1 MRLPRVHVREATVLW
16 LGVLGA
22 PAAWTVQ
29 HIAGYA
35 LTEARCQEASAL
47 GGWSVNMDAWTIAVT
62 ACAAVVALASMTAAG
77 VTFRAT
83 RGAESEPPRA
93 RIHFLAVIGITIG
106 PLFLAMI
113 LMSGLGAV
121 FLPQCVQS

>member
-1 MRLPRVHVREATVLW
+1 MSPRALVWV
-16 LGVLGA
+16 GVLGA

-29 HIAGYA
+29 HITGYA
-35 LTEARCQEASAL
+35 LTEVTCDER
-47 GGWSVNMDAWTIAVT
+47 GWHVHMDPLTLVVTGIAV
-62 ACAAVVALASMTAAG
+62 AVALAAEAASI

-83 RGAESEPPRA
+83 RDASEPPGQ

-106 PLFLAMI
+106 PLFLALI

-121 FLPQCVQS
+121 LLQACRQS